1 MNPIRY
7 QATEFWQTLSDQDTG
22 AIYQKAG
29 HKTWELL
36 KQLSRLLLLLLL
48 FVTAVIVWVWSV
60 GFQSGTGFRI
70 WLEQNSEPDKLAA
83 KSIEVLL
90 FPFKVASLWLET
102 QAKVLLGWDLK
113 LTNLMPAEA
122 QKQIVDI
129 EKAIVS
135 TLSGSTIDTTEKTT
149 ADKK

>member
-22 AIYQKAG
+22 AIYQKAA

-48 FVTAVIVWVWSV
+48 FVTAVVVWVWSV

-70 WLEQNSEPDKLAA
+70 WLEKNPEPDQLAA
-83 KSIEVLL
+83 KSIEILL
-90 FPFKVASLWLET
+90 FPFKVASLWLEE

-113 LTNLMPAEA
+113 LTNLLPAEA

-135 TLSGSTIDTTEKTT
+135 SLSGDPIDPPT
-149 ADKK
+149 KK